1 MSRCVITKEV
11 NHNVP
16 HGRLRGYQPEIEDH
30 FYDFDYVLVSLS
42 GGKDSGILLP
52 LCMDYI
58 GRYVLCRK
66 QGDKY
71 EICKLVG

>member
-30 FYDFDYVLVSLS
+30 FYDFDYVLVSFS

-58 GRYVLCRK
+58 GRKLQRLLYGQVLFSAS
-66 QGDKY
+66 
-71 EICKLVG
+71 